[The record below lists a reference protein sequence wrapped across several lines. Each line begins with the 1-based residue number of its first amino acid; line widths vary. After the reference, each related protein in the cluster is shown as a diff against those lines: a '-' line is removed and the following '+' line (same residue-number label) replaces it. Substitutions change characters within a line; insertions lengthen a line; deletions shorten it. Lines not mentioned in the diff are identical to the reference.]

1 MSVFIASIRVTG
13 RVAWLIGL
21 FAIALSTEAQ
31 TESESKFDQPP
42 KIVQSVAPE
51 YPFNMRLMEGKG
63 EVLLEVL
70 VNVQGRVE
78 DAWAVESTNP
88 WLERA
93 AITAIEKWQFTPASK
108 GSNPVPAVVQ
118 QLMTFQVQGGSYGD
132 GRDLVTFR
140 KGKDHA
146 KLPAAFQ
153 WETPPKAIYVNF
165 PVYPFELL
173 KAGVRGKASI
183 AYIVGP
189 DGLVQKSEIKEAG
202 HPEIGLAMQAMIETW
217 RFEPAQNKAG
227 QRCFAMLAFEQ
238 AFVPRGRGFVPIS
251 DEARRILRDLERG
264 GEGIST
270 ARQLDAALEPRVMRA
285 PVYPTALREQGPAG
299 EALIEFF
306 VDQNGDAQLPR
317 IVSATATEFGYAA
330 AQAVATWRFKKP
342 LRDGKPTVVRVQVPV
357 QFAARG

>member
-1 MSVFIASIRVTG
+1 MR
-13 RVAWLIGL
+13 GL
-21 FAIALSTEAQ
+21 VRTALLAGLVVSGKLATAQ
-31 TESESKFDQPP
+31 PAGELKYDQPP
-42 KIVQSVAPE
+42 EPVRRIEPV
-51 YPFNMRLMEGKG
+51 YPSNMLVLEGKG

-70 VNVQGRVE
+70 VNAQGQVQ

-93 AITAIEKWQFTPASK
+93 AITAVEQWRFKPARLA
-108 GSNPVPAVVQ
+108 GEPVPAVMR
-118 QLMTFQVQGGSYGD
+118 QLMVFNVRGNFGD

-140 KGKDHA
+140 KGREHD
-146 KLPAAFQ
+146 KLPVAFQ
-153 WETPPKAIYVNF
+153 WETPPKAVHVNF

-189 DGLVQKSEIKEAG
+189 DGLVQKSDIREAS
-202 HPEIGLAMQAMIETW
+202 HPEIGLAMQAMIDAW
-217 RFEPAQNKAG
+217 QFEPAKNKDG
-227 QRCFAMLAFEQ
+227 LYCYAMLTIEQ
-238 AFVPRGRGFVPIS
+238 EFVPRGRGFVPIG
-251 DEARRILRDLERG
+251 DEARQILRALERG

-270 ARQLDAALEPRVMRA
+270 ARQLDEPLTPRVMRA
-285 PVYPTALREQGPAG
+285 PVYPSALREQGQAG

-342 LRDGKPTVVRVQVPV
+342 LRGGKPTIVRVQVPV

>member
-1 MSVFIASIRVTG
+1 MMVWVT
-13 RVAWLIGL
+13 LLTTL
-21 FAIALSTEAQ
+21 FAMALSTDAQ
-31 TESESKFDQPP
+31 PESGSEFDHPP
-42 KIVQSVAPE
+42 KIVQTVDPE

-63 EVLLEVL
+63 EVLLELL

-93 AITAIEKWQFTPASK
+93 AITAVEKWQFSPAIK
-108 GSNPVPAVVQ
+108 GSNPVPAVVR
-118 QLMTFQVQGGSYGD
+118 QLMTFKVHGNYGD

-165 PVYPFELL
+165 PVYPFDLL
-173 KAGVRGKASI
+173 KVGVRGKASI

-189 DGLVQKSEIKEAG
+189 DGLVQKSEIREAS
-202 HPEIGLAMQAMIETW
+202 HPEIGLAMQAMIDAW
-217 RFEPAQNKAG
+217 QFEPAKNKDG
-227 QRCFAMLAFEQ
+227 LLCYAMLTIAQE
-238 AFVPRGRGFVPIS
+238 FVPRGRGFVPIS
-251 DEARRILRDLERG
+251 DEARQILRALERG

-270 ARQLDAALEPRVMRA
+270 ARQLDAPLEPRVMRA
-285 PVYPTALREQGPAG
+285 PVYPSALREPGQAG

-342 LRDGKPTVVRVQVPV
+342 LRAGKPTVVRVQVPV

>member
-1 MSVFIASIRVTG
+1 MR
-13 RVAWLIGL
+13 GL
-21 FAIALSTEAQ
+21 VRTALLAGLVVSGKLATAQ
-31 TESESKFDQPP
+31 PAGELKYDQPP
-42 KIVQSVAPE
+42 EPVRRIEPV
-51 YPFNMRLMEGKG
+51 YPSNMLVLEGKG

-70 VNVQGRVE
+70 VNAQGQVQ

-93 AITAIEKWQFTPASK
+93 AITAVEQWRFKPARLA
-108 GSNPVPAVVQ
+108 GEPVPAVMR
-118 QLMTFQVQGGSYGD
+118 QLMVFNVRGNFGD

-140 KGKDHA
+140 KGREHD
-146 KLPAAFQ
+146 KLPVAFQ
-153 WETPPKAIYVNF
+153 WETPPKAAYVNF

-189 DGLVQKSEIKEAG
+189 DGLVQKSDIREAS
-202 HPEIGLAMQAMIETW
+202 HPEIGLAMQAMIDAW
-217 RFEPAQNKAG
+217 QFEPAKNKDG
-227 QRCFAMLAFEQ
+227 LYCYAMLTIEQ
-238 AFVPRGRGFVPIS
+238 EFVPRGRGFVPIG
-251 DEARRILRDLERG
+251 DEARQILRALERG

-270 ARQLDAALEPRVMRA
+270 ARQLDEPLTPRVMRA
-285 PVYPTALREQGPAG
+285 PVYPSALREQGQAG

-342 LRDGKPTVVRVQVPV
+342 LRGGKPTIVRVQVPV